1 MTIHS
6 AASHPDGIQRKGI
19 VRLRRT
25 MPLPL
30 GVFALTGVSR
40 ITVGRATPQLAP
52 GGATAYSS
60 AMSKTFESVVEQA
73 RACSTE
79 EKEELK
85 FLLERAIIEERREEI
100 QANHRRSQDEL
111 KRGGLKFS
119 SSISQLKK
127 SLAE

>member
-1 MTIHS
+1 MIPIHS
-6 AASHPDGIQRKGI
+6 AASNPR
-19 VRLRRT
+19 
-25 MPLPL
+25 PP
-30 GVFALTGVSR
+30 
-40 ITVGRATPQLAP
+40 LAP
-52 GGATAYSS
+52 GGATAYSA

-100 QANHRRSQDEL
+100 QANHRRSQAEL
-111 KRGGLKFS
+111 KRGDVKFS

-127 SLAE
+127 SLAS